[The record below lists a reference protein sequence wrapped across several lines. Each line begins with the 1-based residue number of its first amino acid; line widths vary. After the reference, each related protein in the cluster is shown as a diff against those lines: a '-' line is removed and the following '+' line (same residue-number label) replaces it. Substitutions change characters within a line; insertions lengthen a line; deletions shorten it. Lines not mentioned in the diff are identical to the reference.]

1 MGPWGERLDRAS
13 VFEVEPPHFFSCS
26 AGGNMAFSLQ
36 GLLAF
41 FSNTRSFTSFTVYS
55 LYHRHHQLTTTLSA
69 QPRSAG
75 KGTMIPIKPTSVA
88 SRFVS
93 QSELEAARSS
103 SSSTSSSTAPD
114 GDYDPRSLFER
125 LQANKEVKDAKYDEM
140 FKLSNQFRGIDE
152 SESEFLAG
160 VAEERKREE
169 EERRRREREELE
181 LFRAQKSGKVKF
193 GEGTEEER
201 VRKKEVEKEEEKADE
216 EEKGQKDEAKLRG
229 SGGGK
234 KKRKANSSLLG
245 VVKKKPST
253 PGATFSSGEAEKAK
267 PSTIQTTQGSET

>member
-1 MGPWGERLDRAS
+1 
-13 VFEVEPPHFFSCS
+13 
-26 AGGNMAFSLQ
+26 
-36 GLLAF
+36 
-41 FSNTRSFTSFTVYS
+41 
-55 LYHRHHQLTTTLSA
+55 
-69 QPRSAG
+69 
-75 KGTMIPIKPTSVA
+75 MIPIKPTSVA

-93 QSELEAARSS
+93 QSELEAARS
-103 SSSTSSSTAPD
+103 SSSTAPD

-234 KKRKANSSLLG
+234 KRKANSSLLG

-253 PGATFSSGEAEKAK
+253 PGTTFSSGEAEKAK
-267 PSTIQTTQGSET
+267 PSTIQTTQGRGT